1 MNEAEVACSG
11 FVISCCEAARAFEL
25 VETSLDS
32 VSQSI
37 CDGIKLDWD
46 FAIGLAWND
55 RRSAAVSDCCADV
68 VTVIAAVS
76 QKHFGIR
83 QIIIDQSIKA
93 LEIRDL
99 TAGYLSPD
107 RKAVSVGNEV
117 DLGRKATF

>member
-1 MNEAEVACSG
+1 
-11 FVISCCEAARAFEL
+11 
-25 VETSLDS
+25 
-32 VSQSI
+32 
-37 CDGIKLDWD
+37 
-46 FAIGLAWND
+46 
-55 RRSAAVSDCCADV
+55 V

-93 LEIRDL
+93 LKIRDF

-107 RKAVSVGNEV
+107 RESVSVGNEV